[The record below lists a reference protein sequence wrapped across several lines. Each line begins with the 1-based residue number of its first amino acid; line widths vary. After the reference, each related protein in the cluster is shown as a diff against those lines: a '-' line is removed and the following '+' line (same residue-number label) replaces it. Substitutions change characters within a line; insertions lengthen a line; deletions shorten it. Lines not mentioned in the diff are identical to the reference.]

1 MTKLVDVEAGFRA
14 LTMGEHD
21 APVWDGV
28 PVERQRLY
36 RSLVRANL
44 KGVLQRSCPHARRI
58 VGEAAFD
65 VVTDAFL
72 ASHRI
77 QTRLT
82 RDIPGEF
89 TAWLQAQATSPLPS
103 SSLAHH
109 DGVAFAELCH
119 FEALEIEIT
128 MAETTPPSPGR
139 PVDVARVVMDGSAR
153 LAVYRHPIHTVRS
166 QTTSLP
172 GPTAVP
178 SVVLCF
184 QRAEALAVDVIAPAV
199 GKLLMLTAGGASVG
213 EALRSL
219 EDEAAA
225 AGLTIDRGRL
235 KSSLVAL
242 HRRGAIAAFPV

>member
-1 MTKLVDVEAGFRA
+1 MTRLVDVEAGFRA

-36 RSLVRANL
+36 RALVRNNL
-44 KGVLQRSCPHARRI
+44 KGVLQRACLHARRI
-58 VGEAAFD
+58 VGEAAYD

-89 TAWLQAQATSPLPS
+89 TAWLQAQATSPLPAS
-103 SSLAHH
+103 ALAHH
-109 DGVAFAELCH
+109 DGAVFAELCH

-128 MAETTPPSPGR
+128 MAETTPTSPGR

-153 LAVYRHPIHTVRS
+153 LAVYRAPVHTVRA
-166 QTTSLP
+166 TTTTLP
-172 GPTAVP
+172 TPTATPTVL
-178 SVVLCF
+178 LCF
-184 QRAEALAVDVIAPAV
+184 QRAEAFTVDVIAPAV
-199 GKLLMLTAGGASVG
+199 GKLLMLGAGGATIG
-213 EALRSL
+213 EALAVV
-219 EDEAAA
+219 EQEATA
-225 AGLTIDRGRL
+225 AGVLFDRGRL
-235 KSSLVAL
+235 KSALVAL
-242 HRRGAIAAFPV
+242 HRRGAIAGFAV